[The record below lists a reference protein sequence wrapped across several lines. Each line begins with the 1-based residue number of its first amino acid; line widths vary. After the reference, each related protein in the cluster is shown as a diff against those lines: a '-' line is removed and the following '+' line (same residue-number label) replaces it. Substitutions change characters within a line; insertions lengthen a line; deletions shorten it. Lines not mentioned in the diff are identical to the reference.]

1 MPETLRKSVCMDTC
15 KSLKWLKSSS
25 VLGTRSW
32 YLDVVETIEISIH
45 IQIFSGRVP
54 GHLWVQSWRM
64 HFICSHLWS
73 GVGSVFSF
81 RTKHQTVYVWI
92 NVPINYDIY
101 NCHPCLNKHLSETR
115 IWKKPYWMGIGKW
128 IMWFIPQLPDGYTE
142 STHAGVISNCQ
153 LSMLAWN
160 SCSSALYIQN
170 NNSNKNNQNNTNK
183 KNNKQCMNVCV
194 YVCMHACMHAWM
206 NVYVYVCIVCSD
218 MYVWNFMY
226 WKLVYVVY
234 VTWCHV
240 MQCSAIKCIL
250 MQCNLM

>member
-1 MPETLRKSVCMDTC
+1 MVRGWICFLIDQAPN
-15 KSLKWLKSSS
+15 SLCLNQCPNQLW
-25 VLGTRSW
+25 
-32 YLDVVETIEISIH
+32 
-45 IQIFSGRVP
+45 
-54 GHLWVQSWRM
+54 HLS
-64 HFICSHLWS
+64 
-73 GVGSVFSF
+73 
-81 RTKHQTVYVWI
+81 
-92 NVPINYDIY
+92 
-101 NCHPCLNKHLSETR
+101 NCHPCLNKHLSKTR
-115 IWKKPYWMGIGKW
+115 IWKNIFSMGIGRW

-194 YVCMHACMHAWM
+194 YVCMHACMYACMHAWM

-218 MYVWNFMY
+218 MYVWYFMY

-240 MQCSAIKCIL
+240 MQCSAIICIL
-250 MQCNLM
+250 MQCNLMWCDLMWYNVMYLRT